1 MSTGQLPAHLREQLS
16 VQLPGQPSAPAAPS
30 MSIAELFTAASNL
43 QAAGN
48 NSGAIDLY
56 RTWLAQNIGNAFA
69 YAVYFNFGVA
79 LTASRD
85 LPGAASA
92 FENAIKL
99 NPDFYPPYI
108 NLGRAVEDQGQIGQ
122 AALKWMSLIDR
133 LAVVNGDTVSH
144 KLMALQQ
151 IARVLESVNSDEM
164 AEDALRQSLDINP
177 TQVESLQHWISL
189 RQRQCKWPVLAE
201 SERVN
206 RKTLLGGISSLS
218 LANLADDPMFQLAK
232 AWHYGKTSIGMH
244 KPVVRHDAASRHEP
258 LKLRIGYI
266 SSDLREHAVG
276 FAMTDVLELHDR
288 KNFEIFAYYCGIS
301 RTDSTQQRIM
311 KAVDH
316 WCDINGMDD
325 DAAAAKIAADGID
338 ILIDLNGYTKDARTK
353 TFARRP
359 APIIVNWFGF
369 PGTMGTPYH
378 NYIIADPVIIPPQ
391 DEIYYSEKVVRLPC
405 YQPNDRKRVVSPN
418 KPSRA
423 DAGLPEGAMV
433 YCCLNGMQKLTPITF
448 ARWMQI
454 LSRVPNSV
462 LWLLT
467 GTKETN
473 ERIWA
478 AATQHG
484 IARERI
490 IFAEKKPNPDHLARY
505 ALADLFLDNLP
516 YGAHTTAAD
525 SLWMNV
531 PILTLP
537 GRSFAARVCASVLR
551 AVGIEEMICT
561 SASEYIERAVEL
573 GLDRGKLSAIKQ
585 KLAAGRDNSLLFDT
599 PQLVKKL
606 EDLYR
611 GMWSDLIRGA
621 LPQPDLRN
629 LDIYHEVGL
638 TLDLENIE
646 TVSDADYV
654 ELYRQKLS
662 DWHAAYP
669 IGADSRFWQQTP
681 ENVLAFA
688 GNRAA
693 PAVADEKPKKAAR
706 KG

>member
-1 MSTGQLPAHLREQLS
+1 MTAQISGQ
-16 VQLPGQPSAPAAPS
+16 PAAPETFLQATERAKS
-30 MSIAELFTAASNL
+30 RQMPIADLFSTTANL
-43 QAAGN
+43 QAAGQN
-48 NSGAIDLY
+48 PRAIELY
-56 RTWLAQNIGNAFA
+56 QTWLDHNAGDAFT

-79 LTASRD
+79 LTSSGD
-85 LPGAASA
+85 LPRAVAA
-92 FENAIKL
+92 FENAIRIK
-99 NPDFYPPYI
+99 PDFYPPYI
-108 NLGRAVEDQGQIGQ
+108 NLGRAIEDQGQIGQ
-122 AALKWMSLIDR
+122 AALKWMALVDK
-133 LAVVNGDTVSH
+133 LAVVNGDTVAH

-151 IARVLESVNSDEM
+151 IARVLEGVNSDEM

-177 TQVESLQHWISL
+177 TQVEALQHWISL

-201 SERVN
+201 SERVT
-206 RKTLLGGISSLS
+206 RKALLGGISSLS

-232 AWHYGKTSIGMH
+232 AHQYGKTSIGMH
-244 KPVVRHDAASRHEP
+244 MPVKRADAALRREP
-258 LKLRIGYI
+258 LKLRVGYV

-288 KNFEIFAYYCGIS
+288 SNFEIFAYYCGIK
-301 RTDSTQQRIM
+301 RTDPTQQRIM
-311 KAVDH
+311 RAVDH

-353 TFARRP
+353 VFARRP

-378 NYIIADPVIIPPQ
+378 NYVIADPIIIRPE

-405 YQPNDRKRVVSPN
+405 YQPNDRKRIVSPR

-423 DAGLPEGAMV
+423 EAGLPEDAV
-433 YCCLNGMQKLTPITF
+433 VFCCLNGMQKLTARTF

-454 LSRVPNSV
+454 LSRVPGSV

-473 ERIWA
+473 ERIFA
-478 AATQHG
+478 AAAQHG

-490 IFAEKKPNPDHLARY
+490 VFANKRPNPDHLARY

-537 GRSFAARVCASVLR
+537 GRSFAARVCASVLS
-551 AVGIEEMICT
+551 AAGIPEMICRT
-561 SASEYIERAVEL
+561 PEEYVERAVEL
-573 GLDRGKLSAIKQ
+573 GLDRNKLSAIKA
-585 KLAAGRDNSLLFDT
+585 KLGAARDASLLFDT
-599 PQLVKKL
+599 PQLVREL
-606 EDLYR
+606 ENLYR
-611 GMWSDLIRGA
+611 GMWSDLIRDA

-629 LDIYHEVGL
+629 LDIYHDIGL

-646 TVSDADYV
+646 AVNDADYAA
-654 ELYRQKLS
+654 LYRQKLA

-669 IGADSRFWQQTP
+669 IAADGRLWREMAQ
-681 ENVLAFA
+681 NVLSLAERRATPPA
-688 GNRAA
+688 GDAA
-693 PAVADEKPKKAAR
+693 NPKKSSQAR
-706 KG
+706 

>member
-1 MSTGQLPAHLREQLS
+1 
-16 VQLPGQPSAPAAPS
+16 
-30 MSIAELFTAASNL
+30 
-43 QAAGN
+43 
-48 NSGAIDLY
+48 
-56 RTWLAQNIGNAFA
+56 
-69 YAVYFNFGVA
+69 
-79 LTASRD
+79 
-85 LPGAASA
+85 
-92 FENAIKL
+92 
-99 NPDFYPPYI
+99 
-108 NLGRAVEDQGQIGQ
+108 
-122 AALKWMSLIDR
+122 
-133 LAVVNGDTVSH
+133 
-144 KLMALQQ
+144 
-151 IARVLESVNSDEM
+151 M
-164 AEDALRQSLDINP
+164 AEDALRQYLDINP

-201 SERVN
+201 NERVN
-206 RKTLLGGISSLS
+206 RKTLLTGISSLS

-232 AWHYGKTSIGMH
+232 AWHYGKNSVGMH
-244 KPVVRHDAASRHEP
+244 KPVLRSVDASRREP
-258 LKLRIGYI
+258 LKLRIGYV

-288 KNFEIFAYYCGIS
+288 KNFEIFAYYCGIK
-301 RTDSTQQRIM
+301 RTDPTQQRIM
-311 KAVDH
+311 QAVDH
-316 WCDINGMDD
+316 WCDITGMDD
-325 DAAAAKIAADGID
+325 DAAAAKIAADGVD

-353 TFARRP
+353 MFARRP
-359 APIIVNWFGF
+359 APVIVNWFGF

-378 NYIIADPVIIPPQ
+378 NYIIADPVIIPPS

-405 YQPNDRKRVVSPN
+405 YQPNDRKRIVSER
-418 KPSRA
+418 KPTRA
-423 DAGLPEGAMV
+423 EAGLPEGAMV

-448 ARWMQI
+448 KRWMKI
-454 LSRVPNSV
+454 LARVPNSV

-473 ERIWA
+473 ERIWT

-490 IFAEKKPNPDHLARY
+490 VFADKRPNPDHLARY

-551 AVGIEEMICT
+551 AAGIEEMICK
-561 SASEYIERAVEL
+561 SSEEYVERAIEL
-573 GLDRGKLSAIKQ
+573 GLDRGKLSAIKR
-585 KLAAGRDNSLLFDT
+585 KLAAGRDTSLLFDT
-599 PQLVKKL
+599 PQLVRKL

-611 GMWSDLIRGA
+611 GMWSDLIRGS

-654 ELYRQKLS
+654 ALYRQKFAE
-662 DWHAAYP
+662 WHAAYP
-669 IGADSRFWQQTP
+669 IGADSRLWQDMP
-681 ENVLAFA
+681 ENVLSFA
-688 GNRAA
+688 EHRSA
-693 PAVADEKPKKAAR
+693 PAGEKPKKATR
-706 KG
+706 KN